1 VRRPGAGVPP
11 GACGLYPSPSST
23 ACGSAT
29 LSDGIETAA
38 PPRIPSGGRAEPL
51 VAAIRVDLPG
61 LTEIHLAARPDPA
74 TAGFVAQVRSAYAAL
89 LGALSAHGAGPAGV
103 VAERIFLGDIA
114 AQAEDAAAA
123 GRETWGAAGGRRPA
137 STILQQP
144 PARPGQLV
152 EIQALAAVAGPG
164 GAPTLAAP
172 AGLPPGASGCV
183 VVAGSLRRAH
193 LAGIAGGR
201 PGDALGFRSQS
212 DDMLA
217 RAEAGL
223 VAQGLGLARV
233 ARTWLFLADIDHD
246 YAELNHARRDFF
258 TARNVAPAPASTG
271 IRGMAWPPDRRCT
284 MDLVAYDGP
293 GVGAVRPLHAPTMNE
308 APEYGSDFSRA
319 MRVDLGRRSIVYV
332 SGTASIDAAGRVL
345 HAGDPAAQARRM
357 LLNVEQLLA
366 GQNAG
371 LDRIVQAVT
380 YVKRAADRD
389 AVLAAGRAAGLP
401 GGIPHTICVADV
413 CRPEWLCEMEAI
425 AVLA

>member
-1 VRRPGAGVPP
+1 M
-11 GACGLYPSPSST
+11 
-23 ACGSAT
+23 
-29 LSDGIETAA
+29 SDGIETAA

-61 LTEIHLAARPDPA
+61 LTEIHLAARPEPSA
-74 TAGFVAQVRSAYAAL
+74 TGFVAQVRSAYAAL
-89 LGALSAHGAGPAGV
+89 LGALAAHGAGPADV
-103 VAERIFLGDIA
+103 VTERIFLGDIA
-114 AQAEDAAAA
+114 AQADDAAAA
-123 GRETWGAAGGRRPA
+123 GREAWGAAAARRPA
-137 STILQQP
+137 STILEQA

-164 GAPTLAAP
+164 GAPALSAP
-172 AGLPPGASGCV
+172 GGLPPGASGCL
-183 VVAGSLRRAH
+183 VAAGAVRRAH
-193 LAGIAGGR
+193 VARIAGGR
-201 PGDALGFRSQS
+201 PGDALGFRSQA

-223 VAQGLGLARV
+223 VGQGLALGRV
-233 ARTWLFLADIDHD
+233 ARTWIFLADIERD

-258 TARNVAPAPASTG
+258 AARSLAPVPASTG
-271 IRGMAWPPDRRCT
+271 IRGGAWPKDRRCT

-293 GVGAVRPLHAPTMNE
+293 GVGAIRPLHAPTMNE
-308 APEYGSDFSRA
+308 AREYGSDFSRA
-319 MRVDLGRRSIVYV
+319 MRVDLGQRSIVYV

-366 GQNAG
+366 GQGAG

-389 AVLAAGRAAGLP
+389 AVLIAGRAAGVP
-401 GGIPHTICVADV
+401 GAIPHTVCVADV

-425 AVLA
+425 AVIG